1 VAKQLRGLEEEE
13 LKPLE
18 EVVERVKFGAEGGL
32 ALAVDPRADDLARN
46 WRQRLTMVA
55 KSVEEENMVGV
66 SRKEAL
72 EEVFQVMQRVES
84 EMKTVSFTRQ
94 ELVDVARKAET
105 EAKET
110 AKNSEE
116 FADRQRREAMGEIV
130 FMDDVDEE
138 LEEVFLLKKS
148 KGNTAAKSGSKKK
161 KMKAK
166 KTSMKGLLKMLRDV
180 AEHAV

>member
-1 VAKQLRGLEEEE
+1 
-13 LKPLE
+13 
-18 EVVERVKFGAEGGL
+18 
-32 ALAVDPRADDLARN
+32 
-46 WRQRLTMVA
+46 MVA
-55 KSVEEENMVGV
+55 
-66 SRKEAL
+66 
-72 EEVFQVMQRVES
+72 EVFQDATMR
-84 EMKTVSFTRQ
+84 TR
-94 ELVDVARKAET
+94 LPGI
-105 EAKET
+105 
-110 AKNSEE
+110 S
-116 FADRQRREAMGEIV
+116 RRYVISAPYAAQPSRSCSSL

>member
-1 VAKQLRGLEEEE
+1 
-13 LKPLE
+13 
-18 EVVERVKFGAEGGL
+18 
-32 ALAVDPRADDLARN
+32 
-46 WRQRLTMVA
+46 MVA
-55 KSVEEENMVGV
+55 KSVEEEDMVGV

-130 FMDDVDEE
+130 FIDDVDEE
-138 LEEVFLLKKS
+138 VEEVFLLKKS
-148 KGNTAAKSGSKKK
+148 KGNTIAKNGSKKK
-161 KMKAK
+161 KKMKGK
-166 KTSMKGLLKMLRDV
+166 KSSMKGLLKMLRDV

>member
-1 VAKQLRGLEEEE
+1 
-13 LKPLE
+13 
-18 EVVERVKFGAEGGL
+18 
-32 ALAVDPRADDLARN
+32 
-46 WRQRLTMVA
+46 MVA
-55 KSVEEENMVGV
+55 KSVEEEDMVGV

-161 KMKAK
+161 MKAK